1 MWRRDTGSVVNHWRA
16 LMNALKPALQRMC
29 AAALL
34 VGMPFLAATPAGAE
48 DGALNESALKE
59 SAQSPYFA
67 VDIDSG
73 LDQFP
78 MKETRVTARL
88 NGVIASVHVRQRY
101 RNEGT
106 TPINAKYIFPGSTR
120 AAVNAMTMSIGDRRL
135 VAKIKEKEQARQ
147 IFNAAKAAGQTASLL
162 SQKRPN
168 VFSMDVAN
176 IAVGT
181 DVVVEMDYTEFLT
194 ANEGVYEFM
203 YPGVVGPR
211 YGGDAGAAAISNPYL
226 KKEQY
231 KDSSGRATFN
241 ISVELASPIA
251 VHDLQSPTHQVT
263 TRWTGAT
270 AATVNLNESLQTAG
284 NRDYVL
290 HYRLQDNAIV
300 SGITRFSSGADSYF
314 MLQAEP
320 PKRVSRA
327 ELPARDYVFI
337 VDISGSMDGFPLNTA
352 KVLIEKL
359 LAGLQSR
366 DSFNIL
372 FFAGG
377 SQVLAPQSLP
387 ATPENIALAM
397 QMLARM
403 SGGGG
408 TELLP
413 ALRQALAM
421 PVAEGT
427 SRSMV
432 VITDGYITAE
442 GAAFRIVDENLGNSN
457 LFAFGIGSSVNRF
470 LIEGLAKVGRAEAFV
485 VSSEMDAAREAERF
499 RNYISAPV
507 LTDIKVSG
515 TGVELYDTEPV
526 AQPDLL
532 AERPVLV
539 LGKYRNAKA
548 GASIELTGVSGA
560 GAQSWKFALGNA
572 DKDRSLPLLWARKRL
587 ERLYVFPNAAED
599 SRQEILALGLKY
611 SLLTSATSFIA
622 VDEVVSNPTKL
633 ATDVKQPLPLPAGV
647 SNSAVGSE
655 LQPAPEPEWL
665 LLGLWCSMLL
675 VLRQLSRR
683 FARA

>member
-1 MWRRDTGSVVNHWRA
+1 MS
-16 LMNALKPALQRMC
+16 L
-29 AAALL
+29 
-34 VGMPFLAATPAGAE
+34 LAATPACAD

-67 VDIDSG
+67 VDNDSG

-106 TPINAKYIFPGSTR
+106 TPINGKYIFPGSTR

-176 IAVGT
+176 IAAGT
-181 DVVVEMDYTEFLT
+181 EVVVEMDYTEFLT

-226 KKEQY
+226 KKEQN

-263 TRWTGAT
+263 TRWTSAT

-300 SGITRFSSGADSYF
+300 SGITRFSSGADNYF
-314 MLQAEP
+314 MLQAQP

-359 LAGLQSR
+359 LAGLQNK

-377 SQVLAPQSLP
+377 SQVLAPKSLP
-387 ATPENIALAM
+387 ATPENTALAL
-397 QMLARM
+397 QMLGSM

-413 ALRQALAM
+413 ALRQALSM

-485 VSSEMDAAREAERF
+485 VSSETDAAREAERF

-515 TGVELYDTEPV
+515 TGVELYDTEPA

-539 LGKYRNAKA
+539 LGKYRNARS

-560 GAQSWKFALGNA
+560 GAQSWKFVLGSA
-572 DKDRSLPLLWARKRL
+572 EKDRSLPLLWARKRL

-611 SLLTSATSFIA
+611 SLLTSATSFVA
-622 VDEVVSNPTKL
+622 VDEVVSNPEKL

-647 SNSAVGSE
+647 SNSAVGGE

>member
-1 MWRRDTGSVVNHWRA
+1 
-16 LMNALKPALQRMC
+16 MNALKPTLQRMC

-34 VGMPFLAATPAGAE
+34 VGMPFLTATPAGADE
-48 DGALNESALKE
+48 GTPLESPLQE

-67 VDIDSG
+67 VDSDSG
-73 LDQFP
+73 VDQFP
-78 MKETRVTARL
+78 MKETKVTARL

-211 YGGDAGAAAISNPYL
+211 YGGDAGAAAATGQETTWISNPYL
-226 KKEQY
+226 KKEQN

-263 TRWTGAT
+263 TRWTSAT

-300 SGITRFSSGADSYF
+300 SGITRFSSGADNYF

-320 PKRVSRA
+320 PKRVVRA

-359 LAGLQSR
+359 LAGLQSK

-377 SQVLAPQSLP
+377 SQVLAPKSLP

-397 QMLARM
+397 QMLAAM

-507 LTDIKVSG
+507 LTGIKVSG
-515 TGVELYDTEPV
+515 TGVELYDTEP
-526 AQPDLL
+526 ALQPDLL

-539 LGKYRNAKA
+539 LGKYRNAKF
-548 GASIELTGVSGA
+548 GATIELTGVSGA
-560 GAQSWKFALGNA
+560 GAQSWKFVLGSA
-572 DKDRSLPLLWARKRL
+572 EKDRSLPLLWARKRL

-622 VDEVVSNPTKL
+622 VDEVVSNPEKL

-647 SNSAVGSE
+647 SNSAVGGE

-675 VLRQLSRR
+675 ALRQLSRR